1 MAITTLSQI
10 GFYFLYE
17 SIFSPLFL
25 GMGWVGAVPFHCR
38 LSQDSEAW
46 LIWVAGHFQ

>member
-25 GMGWVGAVPFHCR
+25 WVWGVEGYSSI
-38 LSQDSEAW
+38 LT
-46 LIWVAGHFQ
+46 AGFLKTVKPG